1 MGEVNLQNPEGQ
13 KAAAQVMPAGA
24 GADYFQH
31 LEALKSYL
39 MAAEQNLQSLA
50 LRAAFLLPQK
60 ASS

>member
-24 GADYFQH
+24 GADFQH

-50 LRAAFLLPQK
+50 LRAAFLLSQK